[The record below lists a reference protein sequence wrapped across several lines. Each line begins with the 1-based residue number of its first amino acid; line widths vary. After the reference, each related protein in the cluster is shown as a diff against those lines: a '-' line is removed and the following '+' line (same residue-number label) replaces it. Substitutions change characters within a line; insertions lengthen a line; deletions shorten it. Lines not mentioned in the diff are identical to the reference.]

1 MPALVSRGAA
11 ALTLVSG
18 RITRSRSTA
27 EIDSAVAI
35 FREAARLLDS
45 IKKEPVRLGG
55 VGIYNLSGEDGRQLR
70 LEDFFAEAAEHRFD
84 EQQSLLYDLSN
95 RYGLD
100 FAGNLEKIYRSDTLH
115 KTVEYM
121 RKHR

>member
-1 MPALVSRGAA
+1 M
-11 ALTLVSG
+11 
-18 RITRSRSTA
+18 
-27 EIDSAVAI
+27 
-35 FREAARLLDS
+35 
-45 IKKEPVRLGG
+45 RLGG

-70 LEDFFAEAAEHRFD
+70 LEDFFAEAAEHSFD